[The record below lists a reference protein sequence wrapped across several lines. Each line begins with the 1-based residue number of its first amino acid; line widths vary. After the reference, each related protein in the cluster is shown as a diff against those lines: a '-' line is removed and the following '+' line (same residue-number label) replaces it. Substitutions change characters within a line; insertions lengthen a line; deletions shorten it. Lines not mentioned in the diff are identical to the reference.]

1 MAAWRLYR
9 HRNADGSSKD
19 WAVRTNPDGSITTR
33 WGKTA
38 PRLAGANTRSGI
50 RQSDIEREKQAKG
63 YGFVAEVDIDNDG
76 NVSLSNGRSTDPE
89 PLKPSPPVP
98 VVALYWHI
106 DCRANRQTRKAL
118 VAEVK
123 RLVGVIDALS
133 DSESCPE
140 QSWPSWQQLS
150 ELTLTS
156 GRFEHSGQIKPAQGV
171 MPWLLLL
178 ALKHQR
184 FAGVEID
191 IATENSREVSVDL
204 KAEHEVLAFFST
216 DLDSIR
222 PIAESLGLLKPRLN
236 LASVLSDTNGCWF

>member
-19 WAVRTNPDGSITTR
+19 WAVSTNPDGSITTR

-38 PRLAGANTRSGI
+38 PHLAGANTRNGI

-63 YGFVAEVDIDNDG
+63 YMFVAEVDIDGAG
-76 NVSLSNGRSTDPE
+76 NVSIQIVPAPDPQ
-89 PLKPSPPVP
+89 PSKPSPPVP

-118 VAEVK
+118 AAEVK
-123 RLVGVIDALS
+123 RLAGVINAIS
-133 DSESCPE
+133 DSKTRPE
-140 QSWPSWQQLS
+140 QSWAGWQQLT
-150 ELTLTS
+150 ELTLMA

-171 MPWLLLL
+171 MPLLFLL
-178 ALKHQR
+178 ALKHR
-184 FAGVEID
+184 YFAGVEID
-191 IATENSREVSVDL
+191 MATENSREVSVDL
-204 KAEHEVLAFFST
+204 KAEHEVLAFFGT

>member
-63 YGFVAEVDIDNDG
+63 YVFVAEVDIDGTG
-76 NVSLSNGRSTDPE
+76 NVSIQIVPAPDPQ
-89 PLKPSPPVP
+89 PSKPSPPTP

-106 DCRANRQTRKAL
+106 DCRTNRQTRKAL
-118 VAEVK
+118 AAEIK
-123 RLVGVIDALS
+123 RLVGVIHTLS
-133 DSESCPE
+133 DSEARPE
-140 QSWPSWQQLS
+140 QGWPGWQQLS
-150 ELTLTS
+150 ELTLTA

-191 IATENSREVSVDL
+191 MATENSREVSADL
-204 KAEHEVLAFFST
+204 KAEHEVLAFFGT

-222 PIAESLGLLKPRLN
+222 LGCRN
-236 LASVLSDTNGCWF
+236 TSTISII